1 MKGRWL
7 EAAGVVLVRQR
18 PGSAKGVLF
27 VTLEDETGIANLVI
41 WAKVFEANR
50 RAILST
56 SMMAVRGRIQRE
68 GDVVHLVVQKV
79 TDLSAE
85 LASVGTRDAAF
96 PLPHGRGDQARHGG
110 GPDPR
115 ELPPKGLWAR
125 NFADPYGHIRE
136 LKMKIRD
143 FH

>member
-1 MKGRWL
+1 MGARDGRWL

-56 SMMAVRGRIQRE
+56 SMMGVRGRIQR
-68 GDVVHLVVQKV
+68 
-79 TDLSAE
+79 
-85 LASVGTRDAAF
+85 
-96 PLPHGRGDQARHGG
+96 GRGDQARHGG

-115 ELPPKGLWAR
+115 EQPPKSSRAR
-125 NFADPYGHIRE
+125 EVVDPYAHIHEIRVRP
-136 LKMKIRD
+136 RD
-143 FH
+143 FR